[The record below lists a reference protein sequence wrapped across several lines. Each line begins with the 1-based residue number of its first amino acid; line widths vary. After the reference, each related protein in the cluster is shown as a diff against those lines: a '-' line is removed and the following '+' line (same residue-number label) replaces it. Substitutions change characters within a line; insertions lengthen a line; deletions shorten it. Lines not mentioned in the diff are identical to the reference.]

1 MTFIKDKRLLVSNF
15 HAILCC
21 HNNGVFNMVKDT
33 KIKKQSSFKNFT
45 ELLNAIDQNEKTKV
59 FFLLKEGIDVNLT
72 NENGR
77 TPLMAA
83 IGTNDLN
90 MVKVIVEAG
99 ADLEMR
105 ARDKETALLYA
116 CRVAKNKEIVE
127 YLIDKGA
134 DVKARNEYNDDA
146 LFIAAEYNKY
156 WQITEFLLDTGH
168 YNINDQGDVQN
179 YTPLMAAARHN
190 DFNTI
195 ALLIDRGASLHLKD
209 KSGWTPIFHAAANT
223 NDDPTN
229 MLLMLR
235 KYPELLFECAEKK
248 HIRSIA
254 EEYDNIKI
262 ACSIDGIF
270 AVFVLGSKNS
280 ESLN

>member
-1 MTFIKDKRLLVSNF
+1 
-15 HAILCC
+15 
-21 HNNGVFNMVKDT
+21 MVKDT